1 MSSPHSNAL
10 RADEQLI
17 ARALTVSPVLEAD
30 ADEAERRL
38 KLTDRV
44 VAAIRDA
51 GLYALLVPSCLG
63 GKETDLV
70 NALQVIIEL
79 ARADGSAGWCFM
91 AQMCWNSAAGAYMG
105 DDAVREI
112 FADGPDVVIAGQGM
126 PNGTAE
132 IVSGGY
138 RVNGRWSYGSGINH
152 AELIQ
157 CGCIITRDGVPLRKP
172 NGAPVIQ
179 LCATRPENVAI
190 HENWDVLG
198 LRGTGSHDYVIE
210 DLFVPQHYTYS
221 TDEVVPQRGGPVYT
235 LGLKNTTALGHTG
248 FALGVARR
256 ALDELVNLVGER
268 RGGAYGTL
276 GDSVSFQQEFA
287 MAEMRVRAATALAAE
302 AWGDVQAALDRGEP
316 PGLECI
322 AVVRALT
329 RHAHEMASD
338 VISFAYKMA
347 GGASLR
353 GGSLQRCFR
362 DIHAGTQH
370 VLVSHQIAQAAGKVL
385 LGFAEAGMCWGL
397 LGLEPCPAR
406 EQA

>member
-1 MSSPHSNAL
+1 MSSTHSNAF
-10 RADEQLI
+10 RVDEQLI
-17 ARALTVSPVLEAD
+17 ASALSVCPLIEAD
-30 ADEAERRL
+30 AAEAEQRL
-38 KLTDRV
+38 NLTDRV
-44 VAAIRDA
+44 IAATRDA

-63 GKETDLV
+63 GVETDLV
-70 NALQVIIEL
+70 TALRVIIEL
-79 ARADGSAGWCFM
+79 TRADGSAGWCFM

-105 DDAVREI
+105 DDAVQEI
-112 FADGPDVVIAGQGM
+112 FRDGPNVIIAGQGM

-138 RVNGRWSYGSGINH
+138 QVNGRWSYGSGVKH
-152 AELIQ
+152 AALIQ
-157 CGCIITRDGVPLRKP
+157 CGCVITKDGIPLRKP
-172 NGAPVIQ
+172 NGAPEIQ

-198 LRGTGSHDYVIE
+198 LRGTGSHDYVID
-210 DLFVPQHYTYS
+210 DLFVPASYS
-221 TDEVVPQRGGPVYT
+221 YRTDEVIPQRGGPIYT

-256 ALDELVNLVGER
+256 ALDELVNIVAQSR
-268 RGGAYGTL
+268 SSAFGTL

-287 MAEMRVRAATALAAE
+287 MAEMRLRAATALAAE
-302 AWGDVQAALDRGEP
+302 AWGEVQASLICDEP
-316 PGLECI
+316 PGLKEI

-329 RHAHEMASD
+329 RHVHEVASD

-353 GGSLQRCFR
+353 GGPLQRCFR

-370 VLVSHQIAQAAGKVL
+370 VLVSHQIAQAAGKIL
-385 LGFAEAGMCWGL
+385 LGLAEPGMRWGL
-397 LGLEPCPAR
+397 LGLEPCATGTT
-406 EQA
+406 A